1 MGVVQLSSYGVVPAA
16 PSESGWG
23 EVRNA
28 QRVVAERDG
37 RAGIAVSHD
46 IGDPLDIHPGEKHA
60 VGQRL
65 ARVMRAIVYK
75 EAIGAS
81 GPAIATA
88 RASGAGVALR
98 FTGVTGA
105 LHARGAAQAIGFEL
119 CDAAPGTCRFAEGT
133 TVGNDGVMLSG
144 DGKPVTRV
152 RYAWGDSAI
161 TNLTDDAGLPVGAF
175 EISVS

>member
-1 MGVVQLSSYGVVPAA
+1 M
-16 PSESGWG
+16 
-23 EVRNA
+23 
-28 QRVVAERDG
+28 
-37 RAGIAVSHD
+37 
-46 IGDPLDIHPGEKHA
+46 

-65 ARVMRAIVYK
+65 A
-75 EAIGAS
+75 
-81 GPAIATA
+81 
-88 RASGAGVALR
+88 L
-98 FTGVTGA
+98 GA
-105 LHARGAAQAIGFEL
+105 LGKPVPMPLAARREGNAVRVTFGGLEGGLHALSSAQAIGFEL
-119 CDAAPGTCRFAEGT
+119 CDAAPGTCRFAEGS